1 MFYLCIFWTKIPT
14 FGRDFLLCK
23 KLVTLQPKKLK
34 EVVDKLKDMIVTLE
48 FDPKT
53 KVTIIKIKGI
63 WKDNKMIETRLS
75 DADKEW
81 IADLIARTVK
91 PINERLTNIE
101 NRLEN
106 LENRIK
112 AIENCPTIKNEL
124 SKNKK

>member
-1 MFYLCIFWTKIPT
+1 
-14 FGRDFLLCK
+14 
-23 KLVTLQPKKLK
+23 
-34 EVVDKLKDMIVTLE
+34 MIVTLE

-81 IADLIARTVK
+81 IAGLIK
-91 PINERLTNIE
+91 PIID
-101 NRLEN
+101 RLE
-106 LENRIK
+106 

-124 SKNKK
+124 PKK

>member
-1 MFYLCIFWTKIPT
+1 
-14 FGRDFLLCK
+14 
-23 KLVTLQPKKLK
+23 
-34 EVVDKLKDMIVTLE
+34 MIVTLE

-53 KVTIIKIKGI
+53 KVTIIKIKGV
-63 WKDNKMIETRLS
+63 WKDNQMIQTKLS

-81 IADLIARTVK
+81 IADLVVSAVK

-106 LENRIK
+106 LENRIE

-124 SKNKK
+124 SKK

>member
-1 MFYLCIFWTKIPT
+1 
-14 FGRDFLLCK
+14 
-23 KLVTLQPKKLK
+23 
-34 EVVDKLKDMIVTLE
+34 MIVTLE

-81 IADLIARTVK
+81 IAGLIK
-91 PINERLTNIE
+91 PIID
-101 NRLEN
+101 RLE
-106 LENRIK
+106 

-124 SKNKK
+124 SKK

>member
-1 MFYLCIFWTKIPT
+1 MLKNIQTK
-14 FGRDFLLCK
+14 K
-23 KLVTLQPKKLK
+23 ELK
-34 EVVDKLKDMIVTLE
+34 ETIDKLKDMIVTLE

-81 IADLIARTVK
+81 ISDLMARTVK
-91 PINERLTNIE
+91 PIID
-101 NRLEN
+101 RLE
-106 LENRIK
+106 

-124 SKNKK
+124 SKK

>member
-1 MFYLCIFWTKIPT
+1 MLKNIQTK
-14 FGRDFLLCK
+14 K
-23 KLVTLQPKKLK
+23 ELK
-34 EVVDKLKDMIVTLE
+34 ETIEKLKDIIVTLE

-53 KVTIIKIKGI
+53 KVVIIKIKGI

-81 IADLIARTVK
+81 ISDLMARAVK
-91 PINERLTNIE
+91 PIID
-101 NRLEN
+101 RLE
-106 LENRIK
+106 

>member
-1 MFYLCIFWTKIPT
+1 MLKNIQTK
-14 FGRDFLLCK
+14 K
-23 KLVTLQPKKLK
+23 ELK
-34 EVVDKLKDMIVTLE
+34 ETIDKLKDMIVTLE

-53 KVTIIKIKGI
+53 KVTIIKIKGV
-63 WKDNKMIETRLS
+63 WKDDQMIQTRLS

-101 NRLEN
+101 NRLE
-106 LENRIK
+106 

>member
-1 MFYLCIFWTKIPT
+1 MLKNIQTK
-14 FGRDFLLCK
+14 K
-23 KLVTLQPKKLK
+23 ELK
-34 EVVDKLKDMIVTLE
+34 ETIDKLKDMIVTLE

-81 IADLIARTVK
+81 IAGLIK
-91 PINERLTNIE
+91 PIID
-101 NRLEN
+101 RLE
-106 LENRIK
+106 

-124 SKNKK
+124 SKK

>member
-1 MFYLCIFWTKIPT
+1 MLKNIQTK
-14 FGRDFLLCK
+14 K
-23 KLVTLQPKKLK
+23 ELK
-34 EVVDKLKDMIVTLE
+34 ETIDKLKDMIVTLE

-81 IADLIARTVK
+81 ISDLMARTVK
-91 PINERLTNIE
+91 PIID
-101 NRLEN
+101 RLE
-106 LENRIK
+106 

-124 SKNKK
+124 PKK